1 MRDSD
6 EEQIRIDLAATF
18 RIIAHLGM
26 HEAVANHFSAA
37 LSADGKTFLLNP
49 KWKHFSRIRASDL
62 LVLHADDERC
72 AARPDVDATAWAIHG
87 QIHQRLPDVRVVL
100 HLHPVYTTSL
110 ACLAT
115 PQILPIDQ
123 NTARYFNRVAVDT
136 LYGGMADTAAEGAR
150 LAGLLTDKRRLLMGN
165 HGVLVTAP
173 TIGEAFDDIWT
184 LERACQILITAWS
197 TGQPLKVLSLW
208 SHWQDGRF
216 TGSVDD
222 EVVSEQCQQPEACF
236 GPSGSVC
243 FMHTRLL
250 HASSPN
256 ETEQPRTLFISVYA
270 AEDALPF
277 GENPLPSLHAGQ
289 LVAGVESGLVRSAA
303 NQLRLPQKPR
313 GASFFVQQAGHDLA
327 SM

>member
-123 NTARYFNRVAVDT
+123 NTARYFNRVAVIT
-136 LYGGMADTAAEGAR
+136 LYGGMADTPRRRRPAG
-150 LAGLLTDKRRLLMGN
+150 GLLTDKRRLLMGN

-197 TGQPLKVLSLW
+197 TRP
-208 SHWQDGRF
+208 
-216 TGSVDD
+216 
-222 EVVSEQCQQPEACF
+222 
-236 GPSGSVC
+236 
-243 FMHTRLL
+243 
-250 HASSPN
+250 
-256 ETEQPRTLFISVYA
+256 A
-270 AEDALPF
+270 AEGAVGRGWRKNRPGLGKLPISP
-277 GENPLPSLHAGQ
+277 GST
-289 LVAGVESGLVRSAA
+289 
-303 NQLRLPQKPR
+303 PR
-313 GASFFVQQAGHDLA
+313 
-327 SM
+327 

>member
-62 LVLHADDERC
+62 LVLNADDERC

-87 QIHQRLPDVRVVL
+87 QIHQRLRRAGGAASAPGVHHQPRL
-100 HLHPVYTTSL
+100 SG
-110 ACLAT
+110 A

-150 LAGLLTDKRRLLMGN
+150 LAGLLADKRRLLMGN

-173 TIGEAFDDIWT
+173 NIGEAFDDIWT

-197 TGQPLKVLSLW
+197 TGQPLKVLSDAVAKKTA
-208 SHWQDGRF
+208 QDWEKIADFSRQHF
-216 TGSVDD
+216 
-222 EVVSEQCQQPEACF
+222 
-236 GPSGSVC
+236 
-243 FMHTRLL
+243 
-250 HASSPN
+250 
-256 ETEQPRTLFISVYA
+256 
-270 AEDALPF
+270 AEMKQLMIDLD
-277 GENPLPSLHAGQ
+277 PSL
-289 LVAGVESGLVRSAA
+289 V
-303 NQLRLPQKPR
+303 
-313 GASFFVQQAGHDLA
+313 D
-327 SM
+327 

>member
-37 LSADGKTFLLNP
+37 LSANGKTFLLNP

-123 NTARYFNRVAVDT
+123 NTARYFKRVAVDT

-197 TGQPLKVLSLW
+197 TGQPLKVLSDAVAEKTA
-208 SHWQDGRF
+208 QDWEKIADFSRQHF
-216 TGSVDD
+216 
-222 EVVSEQCQQPEACF
+222 
-236 GPSGSVC
+236 
-243 FMHTRLL
+243 
-250 HASSPN
+250 
-256 ETEQPRTLFISVYA
+256 
-270 AEDALPF
+270 AEMKQLMIDLD
-277 GENPLPSLHAGQ
+277 PSL
-289 LVAGVESGLVRSAA
+289 V
-303 NQLRLPQKPR
+303 
-313 GASFFVQQAGHDLA
+313 D
-327 SM
+327 

>member
-62 LVLHADDERC
+62 LVLNADDEGC

-115 PQILPIDQ
+115 PQIL
-123 NTARYFNRVAVDT
+123 
-136 LYGGMADTAAEGAR
+136 
-150 LAGLLTDKRRLLMGN
+150 
-165 HGVLVTAP
+165 
-173 TIGEAFDDIWT
+173 
-184 LERACQILITAWS
+184 
-197 TGQPLKVLSLW
+197 
-208 SHWQDGRF
+208 
-216 TGSVDD
+216 
-222 EVVSEQCQQPEACF
+222 
-236 GPSGSVC
+236 
-243 FMHTRLL
+243 
-250 HASSPN
+250 
-256 ETEQPRTLFISVYA
+256 
-270 AEDALPF
+270 
-277 GENPLPSLHAGQ
+277 
-289 LVAGVESGLVRSAA
+289 
-303 NQLRLPQKPR
+303 
-313 GASFFVQQAGHDLA
+313 
-327 SM
+327 